1 MNIFYEDGG
10 SLKVASIVQKND
22 ATYQA
27 DTQHGKRVKIKAA
40 NAFIEFDG
48 DMEAFLAAAQSE
60 AAEIDT
66 ELLWEAVGE
75 DEFSAEHAAAE
86 YFGNQPSKIQLAATF
101 IALYAAPMYFHK
113 KGKNNFRA
121 APADILQQALA
132 SMARK
137 AEQEAQIAAWAQSM
151 VSGCLPAGLHYAK
164 QCQTL

>member
-66 ELLWEAVGE
+66 ALLWEAVGE
-75 DEFSAEHAAAE
+75 DEFSAEHAATE

-113 KGKNNFRA
+113 KGKKQLPRRA
-121 APADILQQALA
+121 RRHLA
-132 SMARK
+132 ASPR
-137 AEQEAQIAAWAQSM
+137 QHGAQSRARSANSS
-151 VSGCLPAGLHYAK
+151 VGAKHGFRLPARRNRR
-164 QCQTL
+164 